1 MRQDILVLHQ
11 TLFQIGIQLY
21 QKTFFES
28 TRRNVRK
35 ISRNMI
41 SQKLEFKLIF

>member
-21 QKTFFES
+21 QKTFFLNQPDEMS
-28 TRRNVRK
+28 ERFHGT
-35 ISRNMI
+35 
-41 SQKLEFKLIF
+41 

>member
-21 QKTFFES
+21 QKTFFQINQ
-28 TRRNVRK
+28 TK
-35 ISRNMI
+35 C
-41 SQKLEFKLIF
+41 QKDFTEHDKSET

>member
-21 QKTFFES
+21 QKTFLNQPDEMSERFHG
-28 TRRNVRK
+28 T
-35 ISRNMI
+35 
-41 SQKLEFKLIF
+41 